1 MNINLHNYE
10 AFVLDYHE
18 GRLTAGALEEL
29 MGFIANHP
37 ELEVDL
43 DADLGLSLDILDDEA
58 VKANFSDLKKSN
70 FDLPPS
76 VELDLAAF
84 LEGDLKVLPNFE
96 DKAQLERAL
105 KILEQCKLKADPSVT
120 IDHAPLKFPLEVD
133 MSLKENQLIALVEGD
148 LTLLETENANDAAEL
163 ALYQRVK
170 LEASELVYANK
181 QDLRRTMVVAFPF
194 VRIAQYAAAAILI
207 GAVAL
212 LGFYYTN
219 GNSGQFYSA
228 NTSAPRAEKQV
239 LDISVESTQ
248 PAESVSGAAVYQ
260 VTNVYTQDNVS
271 GQGKTRVMPL
281 PNRKIKGIAME
292 KQQAQIILSSR
303 GSANDT
309 PTELVAEQVTPQE
322 SFTPIKALLES
333 KIKAGLYG
341 SETYPQ
347 NNYMKAL
354 MTKASQKATDKINA
368 RKDVDFQV
376 DKTPQSRRIN
386 LRIGKFELT
395 RN

>member
-194 VRIAQYAAAAILI
+194 
-207 GAVAL
+207 
-212 LGFYYTN
+212 
-219 GNSGQFYSA
+219 
-228 NTSAPRAEKQV
+228 
-239 LDISVESTQ
+239 
-248 PAESVSGAAVYQ
+248 
-260 VTNVYTQDNVS
+260 
-271 GQGKTRVMPL
+271 
-281 PNRKIKGIAME
+281 
-292 KQQAQIILSSR
+292 
-303 GSANDT
+303 
-309 PTELVAEQVTPQE
+309 
-322 SFTPIKALLES
+322 
-333 KIKAGLYG
+333 
-341 SETYPQ
+341 
-347 NNYMKAL
+347 
-354 MTKASQKATDKINA
+354 
-368 RKDVDFQV
+368 
-376 DKTPQSRRIN
+376 
-386 LRIGKFELT
+386 
-395 RN
+395 